1 MTSVFSFAKGE
12 EFYRRNFLSFVYVDF
27 FSVADEY
34 MSEIRLWI
42 QAVRYGGLIMGS
54 RYLPDMIRNRDNS
67 NSIALAE
74 AMILTEIAT
83 AVETSAYEID
93 SAVFA
98 TYFEYVD
105 ISIHNTSA
113 YTSLPGWYI
122 LKSE

>member
-1 MTSVFSFAKGE
+1 
-12 EFYRRNFLSFVYVDF
+12 
-27 FSVADEY
+27 
-34 MSEIRLWI
+34 
-42 QAVRYGGLIMGS
+42 MGS